1 MIEGPRRPPG
11 INYGREIDDNI
22 ESEVDERSA
31 SKLISSVVETTAGSH
46 FKYVRQCRTFCNI
59 KAQIR
64 FGNVFWC

>member
-46 FKYVRQCRTFCNI
+46 FQIC
-59 KAQIR
+59 KAVQDILQHKSS
-64 FGNVFWC
+64 N